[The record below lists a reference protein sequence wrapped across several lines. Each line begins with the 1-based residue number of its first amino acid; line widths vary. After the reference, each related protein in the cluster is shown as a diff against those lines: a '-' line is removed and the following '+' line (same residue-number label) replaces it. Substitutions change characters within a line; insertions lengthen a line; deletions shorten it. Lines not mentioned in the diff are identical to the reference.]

1 MHFIRYFMTN
11 WDLFCCELLS
21 NRNIVLYIYR
31 SRRAEENL
39 LHSTFTQCHD
49 VYYTVKLARNFVFD
63 CLIVS
68 LHIVFLYD
76 TPVKLTLDHAQW
88 SCIKRPTCFK
98 WPVLQVPRVAVIYRF
113 DCISSLGYLCLFR
126 CFHCS
131 ILVERFK
138 INSLREL

>member
-1 MHFIRYFMTN
+1 MATFERKLGHMAFYVVFYDELRCI
-11 WDLFCCELLS
+11 CCELLS
-21 NRNIVLYIYR
+21 QKYSTVHR
-31 SRRAEENL
+31 SKRAEENL
-39 LHSTFTQCHD
+39 LHSTFTQCYD

-88 SCIKRPTCFK
+88 SCSKRPTCFK
-98 WPVLQVPRVAVIYRF
+98 RPVLQVPRAAVIHRF
-113 DCISSLGYLCLFR
+113 DCISNLGYLCLFR

-131 ILVERFK
+131 IFSRAF
-138 INSLREL
+138 